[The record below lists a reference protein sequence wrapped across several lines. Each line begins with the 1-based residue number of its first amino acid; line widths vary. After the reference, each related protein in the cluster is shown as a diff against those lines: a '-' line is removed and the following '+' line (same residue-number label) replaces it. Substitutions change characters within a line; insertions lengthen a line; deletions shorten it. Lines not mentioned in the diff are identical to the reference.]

1 MTDTGIDLSGLEE
14 LTARLNGTVIRPGDA
29 NYDEARA
36 LHNAM
41 IDKQPA
47 LIVRVADVDDVVAA
61 VNFGREHGLDLA
73 IRGGGHNGAGLASVD
88 DGLVIDLSAMNGVE
102 VDADNRTVK
111 IGGGALLGDV
121 DAATNAH
128 GLATPAG
135 IIAST
140 GAGGL
145 MLGGGIGH
153 LSRGLG
159 LSIDN
164 ILGAQVVLAD
174 GSVVN
179 ANENENP
186 DLYWAIRGGGGNFG
200 VVTSITARLHPVDTV
215 VAGPMFWSLDNAA
228 ELMRWY
234 REFIL
239 NAPEELGGFFAFLSV
254 PPAPPFPEEL
264 HLQKVA
270 AVIWCWT
277 GDPEQA
283 DEVFAEARSQ
293 PGLLMDGV
301 QPMPLPAIQSA
312 FDPIFPPG
320 EQWYWRADFVE
331 EIPDEAIE
339 QHVRFAAEL
348 PSWKSTM
355 HLYPIDGAVQRVGP
369 NDTPWG
375 YRNANWGQVI
385 VGVDPDP
392 ANAKAITDWT
402 IAYHEALHPF
412 AAGGAYVNMMMD
424 EGQER
429 VKASYGEN
437 YDRLAQIKAEYDPG
451 NVFHV
456 NQNIRPA
463 S

>member
-1 MTDTGIDLSGLEE
+1 
-14 LTARLNGTVIRPGDA
+14 
-29 NYDEARA
+29 
-36 LHNAM
+36 
-41 IDKQPA
+41 
-47 LIVRVADVDDVVAA
+47 
-61 VNFGREHGLDLA
+61 
-73 IRGGGHNGAGLASVD
+73 
-88 DGLVIDLSAMNGVE
+88 
-102 VDADNRTVK
+102 
-111 IGGGALLGDV
+111 
-121 DAATNAH
+121 
-128 GLATPAG
+128 
-135 IIAST
+135 
-140 GAGGL
+140 
-145 MLGGGIGH
+145 
-153 LSRGLG
+153 
-159 LSIDN
+159 
-164 ILGAQVVLAD
+164 
-174 GSVVN
+174 
-179 ANENENP
+179 
-186 DLYWAIRGGGGNFG
+186 
-200 VVTSITARLHPVDTV
+200 
-215 VAGPMFWSLDNAA
+215 
-228 ELMRWY
+228 MRWY

-239 NAPEELGGFFAFLSV
+239 DAPEGLGGFFAFLSV

-277 GDPEQA
+277 GPAEQA
-283 DEVFAEARSQ
+283 DEVLAEARVQ

-339 QHVRFAAEL
+339 QHVKFAAEM

-355 HLYPIDGAVQRVGP
+355 HLYPIDGAVHRVGP
-369 NDTPWG
+369 SDTPWG

-437 YDRLAQIKAEYDPG
+437 YDRLAKIKAEYDPG

-463 S
+463 G